1 MIKLKNKKG
10 GQNPNSDRLPIACRA
25 YPNDSH
31 TELIIDDTKFT
42 VSDDQWPRGISW
54 KMYHATSGY
63 TSEPCHIRIHD

>member
-42 VSDDQWPRGISW
+42 VSDDQWPRGIS
-54 KMYHATSGY
+54 
-63 TSEPCHIRIHD
+63 